1 LTGRPS
7 RRQLFGYAGAA
18 AAGAAITGGVVAG
31 VVAGGVAGDFAALG
45 KDNGNG
51 NGSGNGPAVLA
62 ADIDSYGDHQPAVAA
77 PSPKHAELVALNL
90 LGGTDKAALGR
101 LMRLW
106 TADIVALG
114 AGRPAPGD
122 TAPEL
127 AVPGV
132 ALTVTV
138 GLGPRIFILPGL
150 TSFKPGGLDDLP
162 VMSHDRLDPAWSGGD
177 LLLLVGADDAVS
189 VVHAVRRLVADAA
202 PFAKP
207 AWRQTGFWNGT
218 GPDGTPV
225 TGRNLFGQVDGS
237 GNPAPG
243 TPDFDTTVWS
253 ADGPAWFRGGTTLV
267 VRRIRM
273 NLDTWDE
280 LTRSEQER
288 AVGRK
293 LSNGAPLTG
302 ATERD
307 ELDLEKRDA
316 DGRLVIAENAHAR
329 LSHHSENDGRRIF
342 RKGLNYVQDTGA
354 TRESGLIFLSY
365 QADVAGQFLPL
376 LARLDAADAL
386 NEWTTTIGSAVFAIP
401 PGFREGGWVAREL
414 LE

>member
-1 LTGRPS
+1 MTSRPS

-18 AAGAAITGGVVAG
+18 AAGAAAGAGGVVA
-31 VVAGGVAGDFAALG
+31 LG
-45 KDNGNG
+45 KDAAE
-51 NGSGNGPAVLA
+51 PTAAVVLER
-62 ADIDSYGDHQPAVAA
+62 DISPYGDHQPAVAA
-77 PSPKHAELVALNL
+77 TSPKHAELVALTL
-90 LGGTDKAALGR
+90 LPSTDKAALGR

-106 TADIVALG
+106 TNDIVALS

-127 AVPGV
+127 AVGNI

-138 GLGPRIFILPGL
+138 GFGPKVYTFPGL
-150 TSFKPGGLDDLP
+150 AKPRGFVEVP
-162 VMSHDRLDPAWSGGD
+162 AMSHDRLQPAWTGGD

-207 AWRQTGFWNGT
+207 LWRQTGFWNST
-218 GPDGTPV
+218 GSDGQPV
-225 TGRNLFGQVDGS
+225 TGRNLFNQVDGT

-243 TPDFDTTVWS
+243 TPEFDSTVWTD
-253 ADGPAWFRGGTTLV
+253 DGWTTLA
-267 VRRIRM
+267 VRRIKL

-302 ATERD
+302 TAEHD
-307 ELDLEKRDA
+307 ELDLDKRDE
-316 DGRLVIAENAHAR
+316 DGRPMIAENSHAR
-329 LSHHSENDGRRIF
+329 LSHHSTNDGRRIF

-365 QADVAGQFLPL
+365 QADLVSQFLPL

-401 PGFREGGWVAREL
+401 PGFREDGWLGQGL
-414 LE
+414 LT

>member
-1 LTGRPS
+1 MTGRPS

-18 AAGAAITGGVVAG
+18 AAGAAVTGGAV
-31 VVAGGVAGDFAALG
+31 ALG
-45 KDNGNG
+45 KD
-51 NGSGNGPAVLA
+51 SATAPDTALVA
-62 ADIDSYGDHQPAVAA
+62 AQNISPYGDRQPAIATA
-77 PSPKHAELVALNL
+77 SPKHAELVAFTMLPT
-90 LGGTDKAALGR
+90 TDKAALGR

-106 TADIVALG
+106 SNDITALA

-127 AVPGV
+127 ALPGV
-132 ALTVTV
+132 ALTITV
-138 GLGPRIFILPGL
+138 GFGPKVFGLPGL
-150 TSFKPGGLDDLP
+150 TGRKPHGFSEVP
-162 VMSHDRLDPAWSGGD
+162 AMSLDRLQPGWTGGD
-177 LLLLVGADDAVS
+177 LLILVGADDAVS

-207 AWRQTGFWNGT
+207 LWRQTGFWNST
-218 GPDGTPV
+218 GADGQPV
-225 TGRNLFGQVDGS
+225 TGRNLFNQVDGT

-243 TPDFDTTVWS
+243 TPEFDATVWN
-253 ADGPAWFRGGTTLV
+253 ADGSTTLV
-267 VRRIRM
+267 VRRIRL

-293 LSNGAPLTG
+293 LSNGAPLTST
-302 ATERD
+302 AEHD
-307 ELDLEKRDA
+307 ELDLEARDA
-316 DGRLVIAENAHAR
+316 DNRLVIAKNAHAR

-365 QADVAGQFLPL
+365 QADLVSQFLPL
-376 LARLDAADAL
+376 LTRLNAADAL
-386 NEWTTTIGSAVFAIP
+386 NEWTTTIGSATFAIP
-401 PGFREGGWVAREL
+401 PGFHEASWLGEGL
-414 LE
+414 LS

>member
-1 LTGRPS
+1 MTGRPS

-18 AAGAAITGGVVAG
+18 AAGAAVTGGAV
-31 VVAGGVAGDFAALG
+31 ALG
-45 KDNGNG
+45 KD
-51 NGSGNGPAVLA
+51 SPSAVVSRA
-62 ADIDSYGDHQPAVAA
+62 INPYGDHQPAISAA
-77 PSPKHAELVALNL
+77 SPKHAELVAFTL
-90 LGGTDKAALGR
+90 LPATDKAALGR

-106 TADIVALG
+106 TNDIVALG
-114 AGRPAPGD
+114 AGRPVPGD

-132 ALTVTV
+132 ALAVTV
-138 GLGPRIFILPGL
+138 GFGPKVFTLPGL
-150 TSFKPGGLDDLP
+150 ADRAPHGFSEVPA
-162 VMSHDRLDPAWSGGD
+162 MSHDRLQPGWTGGD
-177 LLLLVGADDAVS
+177 LLILVGADDAVS
-189 VVHAVRRLVADAA
+189 VVHAVGRLVADAA

-207 AWRQTGFWNGT
+207 LWRQTGFWNST
-218 GPDGTPV
+218 GPDGQPI
-225 TGRNLFGQVDGS
+225 TGRNLFNQVDGT

-243 TPDFDTTVWS
+243 TPEFDSTVWNP
-253 ADGPAWFRGGTTLV
+253 DGSTTLV
-267 VRRIRM
+267 VRRIRL

-302 ATERD
+302 TAEHD
-307 ELDLEKRDA
+307 DLDLEARDA
-316 DGRLVIAENAHAR
+316 DNRLVIAKNAHAR

-354 TRESGLIFLSY
+354 TRETGLIFLSY
-365 QADVAGQFLPL
+365 QADLVSQFLPL
-376 LARLDAADAL
+376 LTRLDAADAL

-401 PGFREGGWVAREL
+401 PGFREGDWLGQGL
-414 LE
+414 LG

>member
-1 LTGRPS
+1 MTGRPS

-18 AAGAAITGGVVAG
+18 AAGAAVTGGVVALSNEPAAQPTAA
-31 VVAGGVAGDFAALG
+31 AGPEATRVI
-45 KDNGNG
+45 
-51 NGSGNGPAVLA
+51 SP
-62 ADIDSYGDHQPAVAA
+62 YGDHQPAIAA
-77 PSPKHAELVALNL
+77 ASPKHAELVAFTL
-90 LGGTDKAALGR
+90 LAGTDKADLGR
-101 LMRLW
+101 LLRTW
-106 TADIVALG
+106 TSDIVALS

-132 ALTVTV
+132 TLTVTV
-138 GLGPRIFILPGL
+138 GFGPKVFGLSGL
-150 TSFKPGGLDDLP
+150 TDRRPQGFSDVPA
-162 VMSHDRLDPAWSGGD
+162 MSHDRLQPGWTGGD
-177 LLLLVGADDAVS
+177 LLILVGADDAVS

-207 AWRQTGFWNGT
+207 LWRQTGFWNST
-218 GPDGTPV
+218 APDGKPV
-225 TGRNLFGQVDGS
+225 TGRNLFNQVDGT

-243 TPDFDTTVWS
+243 TPEFNSTVWTE
-253 ADGPAWFRGGTTLV
+253 DGGTTLV
-267 VRRIRM
+267 VRRIKLD
-273 NLDTWDE
+273 LDTWDE

-288 AVGRK
+288 SVGRK
-293 LSNGAPLTG
+293 LSNGAPVTG
-302 ATERD
+302 TAEHD

-316 DGRLVIAENAHAR
+316 DGRLMIAENAHAR

-365 QADVAGQFLPL
+365 QANLVSQFLPL

-386 NEWTTTIGSAVFAIP
+386 NEWTTTIGSAAFVIP
-401 PGFREGGWVAREL
+401 PGFSKDGWLGQGL
-414 LE
+414 LS

>member
-1 LTGRPS
+1 MTGRPS

-18 AAGAAITGGVVAG
+18 AAGAAVTGGAV
-31 VVAGGVAGDFAALG
+31 ALG
-45 KDNGNG
+45 KD
-51 NGSGNGPAVLA
+51 SAPAA
-62 ADIDSYGDHQPAVAA
+62 ARDSALVSARSISPFGDHQPAVVAA
-77 PSPKHAELVALNL
+77 APKHAELVALTL
-90 LGGTDKAALGR
+90 LTGTDKAGLGR

-106 TADIVALG
+106 TSDIVALS

-127 AVPGV
+127 AVPGA

-138 GLGPRIFILPGL
+138 GFGPRVFTLTGLADRAPRGFIDVPA
-150 TSFKPGGLDDLP
+150 
-162 VMSHDRLDPAWSGGD
+162 MSQDRLQPAWTGGD
-177 LLLLVGADDAVS
+177 LLVLVGADDAVS

-207 AWRQTGFWNGT
+207 LWRQTGFWNAT
-218 GPDGTPV
+218 SPDGQPV
-225 TGRNLFGQVDGS
+225 TGRNLFNQVDGT

-243 TPDFDTTVWS
+243 TPEFDSTVWN
-253 ADGPAWFRGGTTLV
+253 ADGSTTLV

-302 ATERD
+302 AAEHD
-307 ELDLEKRDA
+307 ELDLEARDA
-316 DGRLVIAENAHAR
+316 DNRLVIAKNAHAR
-329 LSHHSENDGRRIF
+329 LSHPSENDGRRIF

-365 QADVAGQFLPL
+365 QADLVSQFVPL
-376 LARLDAADAL
+376 LTRLNAADAL
-386 NEWTTTIGSAVFAIP
+386 NDWTTTIGSAAFAIP
-401 PGFREGGWVAREL
+401 AGFGEDGWL
-414 LE
+414 GKGWLS

>member
-18 AAGAAITGGVVAG
+18 AAGAAVTGGAV
-31 VVAGGVAGDFAALG
+31 ALG
-45 KDNGNG
+45 KDYVV
-51 NGSGNGPAVLA
+51 PVEAVVA
-62 ADIDSYGDHQPAVAA
+62 RDIDPYGDRQPAIAA
-77 PSPKHAELVALNL
+77 ASPKHAELVALNL
-90 LGGTDKAALGR
+90 LPSADKATLGR

-106 TADIVALG
+106 TNDIVALS

-122 TAPEL
+122 AAPEL
-127 AVPGV
+127 AIPGV

-138 GLGPRIFILPGL
+138 GFGPKVFALPGL
-150 TSFKPGGLDDLP
+150 TDLKPRGFTDVP
-162 VMSHDRLDPAWSGGD
+162 VMSHDRLQPGWSGGD
-177 LLLLVGADDAVS
+177 LLLIVGADDPVS
-189 VVHAVRRLVADAA
+189 VVHPVRRLVADAA
-202 PFAKP
+202 PFARP
-207 AWRQTGFWNGT
+207 LWRQTGFWNGT
-218 GPDGTPV
+218 GSDGKPV

-243 TPDFDTTVWS
+243 TADFDSTVWLT
-253 ADGPAWFRGGTTLV
+253 DGPFRGGTTLV

-302 ATERD
+302 SVEHD

-316 DGRLVIAENAHAR
+316 ENRLVIAENAHAR
-329 LSHHSENDGRRIF
+329 LSHHTTNDGRRIF
-342 RKGLNYVQDTGA
+342 RKGLNYVQDAGA

-365 QADVAGQFLPL
+365 QADLVSQFLPL

-401 PGFREGGWVAREL
+401 PGFHENSWLGQGL
-414 LE
+414 LA

>member
-1 LTGRPS
+1 MTGRPS
-7 RRQLFGYAGAA
+7 RRQLFGYAGVA
-18 AAGAAITGGVVAG
+18 AAGAAVTGGAV
-31 VVAGGVAGDFAALG
+31 ALG
-45 KDNGNG
+45 NNTA
-51 NGSGNGPAVLA
+51 SQSVSAVVGR
-62 ADIDSYGDHQPAVAA
+62 DINPYGDHQPAIAA
-77 PSPKHAELVALNL
+77 PAPKHAELVALTL
-90 LGGTDKAALGR
+90 LPGIDKAALGR

-106 TADIVALG
+106 TSDIVALG

-138 GLGPRIFILPGL
+138 GFGLKVFTLPGL
-150 TSFKPGGLDDLP
+150 AASRPHGFSDVP
-162 VMSHDRLDPAWSGGD
+162 VMSHDRLQPGWTGGD
-177 LLLLVGADDAVS
+177 LLVLVGADDAVS

-207 AWRQTGFWNGT
+207 LWRQTGFWNVT
-218 GPDGTPV
+218 GPDGQAV
-225 TGRNLFGQVDGS
+225 TGRNLFNQVDGT

-243 TPDFDTTVWS
+243 TPDFDSTVW
-253 ADGPAWFRGGTTLV
+253 APDGGTTLV
-267 VRRIRM
+267 VRRISL

-302 ATERD
+302 TAEHD
-307 ELDLEKRDA
+307 ELDLLARDA
-316 DGRLVIAENAHAR
+316 DNQLVIAKNAHAR

-365 QADVAGQFLPL
+365 QADLVSQFLPL

-386 NEWTTTIGSAVFAIP
+386 NEWTTTIGSAAFAIP
-401 PGFREGGWVAREL
+401 PGFHEDGWLAQKL
-414 LE
+414 LA

>member
-1 LTGRPS
+1 MTGRPS

-18 AAGAAITGGVVAG
+18 AAGAAVTGGAVALGNDAAEPAAAVVAR
-31 VVAGGVAGDFAALG
+31 
-45 KDNGNG
+45 
-51 NGSGNGPAVLA
+51 
-62 ADIDSYGDHQPAVAA
+62 DIDPYGDHQPAIAA
-77 PSPKHAELVALNL
+77 SSPKHAELVALTL
-90 LGGTDKAALGR
+90 LPGTDKAALGR

-106 TADIVALG
+106 TNDIVALG

-138 GLGPRIFILPGL
+138 GFGLKVFTLPGL
-150 TSFKPGGLDDLP
+150 AASKPHGFSDVP
-162 VMSHDRLDPAWSGGD
+162 VMSHDRLQPGWTGGD
-177 LLLLVGADDAVS
+177 LLVLVGADDAVS

-207 AWRQTGFWNGT
+207 LWRQTGFWNGT
-218 GPDGTPV
+218 GPDGQAV
-225 TGRNLFGQVDGS
+225 TGRNLFNQVDGT

-243 TPDFDTTVWS
+243 TPEFDSTVWN
-253 ADGPAWFRGGTTLV
+253 ADGGTTLV
-267 VRRIRM
+267 VRRIKL

-293 LSNGAPLTG
+293 LSNGAPVTG
-302 ATERD
+302 TAEHD
-307 ELDLEKRDA
+307 ELDLEKRDG
-316 DGRLVIAENAHAR
+316 DGRLMIAENAHSR
-329 LSHHSENDGRRIF
+329 LSHHSTNDGRRIF

-365 QADVAGQFLPL
+365 QADLVSQFLPL

-386 NEWTTTIGSAVFAIP
+386 NEWTTTIGSAAFAIP
-401 PGFREGGWVAREL
+401 PGFHPGTWLGQPL
-414 LE
+414 LS

>member
-1 LTGRPS
+1 MTGRPS

-18 AAGAAITGGVVAG
+18 AAGAAATGGIVALGNDRPQAVVAR
-31 VVAGGVAGDFAALG
+31 
-45 KDNGNG
+45 
-51 NGSGNGPAVLA
+51 
-62 ADIDSYGDHQPAVAA
+62 DIDPHGDHQPAIAA
-77 PSPKHAELVALNL
+77 ASPKHAELVALNL
-90 LGGTDKAALGR
+90 LPTADKAALGR

-106 TADIVALG
+106 TNDIVALS

-138 GLGPRIFILPGL
+138 GFGPKVFTLPGL
-150 TSFKPGGLDDLP
+150 ANRKPRGFSEVP
-162 VMSHDRLDPAWSGGD
+162 AMSHDRLQPGWTGGD
-177 LLLLVGADDAVS
+177 LLVLVGADDAVS
-189 VVHAVRRLVADAA
+189 VVHAVRRMVADAA

-207 AWRQTGFWNGT
+207 VWRQTGFWNST
-218 GPDGTPV
+218 GPDGKPV
-225 TGRNLFGQVDGS
+225 TGRNLFNQVDGT
-237 GNPAPG
+237 GNPSPG
-243 TPDFDTTVWS
+243 TPEFDSTVWA
-253 ADGPAWFRGGTTLV
+253 ADGSTTLV
-267 VRRIRM
+267 VRRIKL

-288 AVGRK
+288 VVGRK

-302 ATERD
+302 AAEHD
-307 ELDLEKRDA
+307 ELDLEARDA
-316 DGRLVIAENAHAR
+316 DGRLVIAANAHSR

-365 QADVAGQFLPL
+365 QADLVSQFLPL

-386 NEWTTTIGSAVFAIP
+386 NDWTTTIGSAAFVIP
-401 PGFREGGWVAREL
+401 PGFRSGEWLGQTL
-414 LE
+414 LS